1 MKEDEKRMKRE
12 SFIFHD
18 SFRRGAKRLPDEH
31 KLTFFDAIIDYG
43 LDGTEPSFPNGAEW
57 LYSLWEMVVALIDSD
72 RTRYEQKC
80 LKNRE
85 NGSKGGRPKKQSDNT
100 MKPNGYSETERLFEK
115 PKKTERLFEKP
126 KKPDSDSDND
136 KEINKENTKRKT
148 ACSVTADANT
158 PTPTPKTEEEQNYEK
173 WLSTYFRKLSVMEK
187 PLTLKEYRALC
198 DKFGQDATCET
209 MQDFENS
216 NKYKAKDY
224 KSAYLTMQNW
234 CKQRK
239 R

>member
-1 MKEDEKRMKRE
+1 
-12 SFIFHD
+12 
-18 SFRRGAKRLPDEH
+18 
-31 KLTFFDAIIDYG
+31 
-43 LDGTEPSFPNGAEW
+43 
-57 LYSLWEMVVALIDSD
+57 
-72 RTRYEQKC
+72 
-80 LKNRE
+80 
-85 NGSKGGRPKKQSDNT
+85 

-126 KKPDSDSDND
+126 KKPDSDSD